1 MFESEMPRT
10 DQDRVMAVSP
20 SHRWIFR
27 VGAAVP
33 RLLHTGTAAATP
45 LSRILV
51 YGPTT
56 SRVGKLLWTLGE
68 AGVPYERD
76 ERSIAAL
83 KADAEYLRIQPKGTV
98 PTLLVHTA
106 ASSAPF
112 VVNESNSA
120 VAYLASK
127 LSSGGLYPSTAEGVA
142 EAWQWLEWGESS
154 VALNLSPIW
163 FGLVKKGGY
172 PPGSAL
178 ALVKDAEGH
187 VIGVNGKSVQAMLRV
202 WASLEAHLSSDGRKF
217 ILGEALTMADIT
229 AGVHANR
236 LFNLPAD
243 EIGVDPR
250 SLLPCVSAYYERLC
264 ERPAYRTHIVP
275 YGRP

>member
-1 MFESEMPRT
+1 MNR
-10 DQDRVMAVSP
+10 
-20 SHRWIFR
+20 RWLSTST
-27 VGAAVP
+27 AVP
-33 RLLHTGTAAATP
+33 A

-76 ERSIAAL
+76 ERSIAVL
-83 KADAEYLRIQPKGTV
+83 KADPAYLRIQPKATV

-106 ASSAPF
+106 PSAAPF

-127 LSSGGLYPSTAEGVA
+127 LSPGGLYPSTAEGVA
-142 EAWQWLEWGESS
+142 NAWQWLEWGESS
-154 VALNLSPIW
+154 VALSLSPIW

-178 ALVKDAEGH
+178 ALAKDAEGR
-187 VIGVNGKSVQAMLRV
+187 VAGVNGKSVAAMLRV
-202 WASLEAHLSSDGRKF
+202 WAILEEHLSSDGRKF

-236 LFNLPAD
+236 LFHLPAD

-250 SLLPCVSAYYERLC
+250 SLLPHVRDYYERLC
-264 ERPAYRTHIVP
+264 ERPAYLTHVVP